1 MDEPNTREGLMRE
14 AMVSALLHDA
24 GAKIELARVNIEVY
38 LNNSVGVGDHPN
50 ITETIQEQLDIISKN
65 KDRIT
70 VLTEY
75 FND

>member
-1 MDEPNTREGLMRE
+1 MRE

-50 ITETIQEQLDIISKN
+50 ITETIQGQLDIMSQN
-65 KDRIT
+65 KDRLNI
-70 VLTEY
+70 LMEY
-75 FND
+75 FDE

>member
-1 MDEPNTREGLMRE
+1 MKE
-14 AMVSALLHDA
+14 AIISALLHDA
-24 GAKIELARVNIEVY
+24 GAKIELARVNIIVY